1 MSDGPSPGVGD
12 GSPTT
17 ESHVIDI
24 TESRP
29 GRVGALPVRRAL
41 PRRGRRL
48 VGAWCFIDHMGPAPI
63 EPPRGLDIAPH
74 PHTGLQTLT
83 WLVEGEALHRD
94 SLGTQQPIRP
104 GELNLMTA
112 GRGVAH
118 SEEGTANYRGELH
131 GAQLWIAQPSATRDG
146 PPAFEHHATLP
157 QVDLVGAVATVLVGR
172 LGDAVSPARHDTDH
186 VGVDLSLHGG
196 DTTLALRDDV
206 EYALIVLSG
215 AARVDDH
222 VVEPGHLAYLG
233 LGRDEIRLTSRERS
247 RALLVGGVP
256 FEEPVMM
263 WWNYV
268 ARTRQEILDAH
279 QSWMTNDGRFGRVDS
294 TLARIEVPPPPWAG

>member
-1 MSDGPSPGVGD
+1 
-12 GSPTT
+12 
-17 ESHVIDI
+17 
-24 TESRP
+24 
-29 GRVGALPVRRAL
+29 
-41 PRRGRRL
+41 
-48 VGAWCFIDHMGPAPI
+48 MGPAPI

-172 LGDAVSPARHDTDH
+172 LGDVVSPARHDTDH

-279 QSWMTNDGRFGRVDS
+279 QSWMTDDGRLGASTRLSRASRSRRHPGPDDGVTPRAHARRAARSRNGSDDAQPAIRAGRPASGCGQPRSRDRA
-294 TLARIEVPPPPWAG
+294 TDRPGGA